1 MHCKW
6 SVVCQKKMCII
17 RPPCLLVL
25 SQERWHWYVYFFN
38 KRSYKRRASFHA
50 LTYILYVLSKSV
62 CHWSV
67 ELQIRDFSCLHYHWH
82 CPHMLR
88 GAGSMHLSG
97 VRPSVLRP
105 SVCPS
110 QHGDKLAAAGLLM
123 WQEISID
130 CCTAHSSA
138 ACRAVGECLVVSGIQ
153 TVLQW
158 RHFNQTLGV

>member
-97 VRPSVLRP
+97 VRPSVRR
-105 SVCPS
+105 SVCPNMATNS
-110 QHGDKLAAAGLLM
+110 LLRVYSCGRRYLSIAARRTAAQRAGRRANASLSAEYRLYYSGV
-123 WQEISID
+123 IS
-130 CCTAHSSA
+130 TKH
-138 ACRAVGECLVVSGIQ
+138 
-153 TVLQW
+153 W
-158 RHFNQTLGV
+158 GV